1 MTESPD
7 TQDPRAAE
15 NGRFFEKIERALRDL
30 FERARARNE
39 LHFAFS
45 LNPEFRG
52 EQGPGWSTADDA
64 HRAFDEYLAFLR
76 EGEFTSESPRRSG
89 VLLSPCGGIW
99 ILRDPEEHAPC
110 CRWPTLQPVAV
121 PRSGRDPQEDRGG
134 HRAECEQSP
143 SRPCRACGDSW
154 PICAC

>member
-64 HRAFDEYLAFLR
+64 HMAFGSGSATVDFR
-76 EGEFTSESPRRSG
+76 ERCRGQSFSPALIAESTFFACSE
-89 VLLSPCGGIW
+89 
-99 ILRDPEEHAPC
+99 
-110 CRWPTLQPVAV
+110 RW
-121 PRSGRDPQEDRGG
+121 
-134 HRAECEQSP
+134 
-143 SRPCRACGDSW
+143 
-154 PICAC
+154 